1 MPHATMKTGEEGA
14 ISLRVGGAWKELK
27 DEGRDFGRAGERTGK
42 GERGAITF

>member
-1 MPHATMKTGEEGA
+1 MPHATMVTGEEGA
-14 ISLRVGGAWKELK
+14 INLRVGGTRKELK